1 MVLERESLQNV
12 FNSGVETHHQ
22 KNRVRC
28 FTYVHLLL
36 SGFGSSGRQSTWS
49 VPGWPRVSEQSK
61 NKFGDW
67 GAGGLK
73 RRNSVFYLSHSFF
86 LLMNHQLVWFRL
98 IHVTDQLQDLEGQ
111 CYHVINHLVVFK
123 FIYFIVNFSILLICV
138 VISSDVI
145 GKTMSKKPQDFS
157 QVAKCLFAT
166 LTNLGVLL
174 FLNLWAILN
183 QYLLQNK
190 HASISSFQG
199 RIFKKSRQ
207 TTFLLDTPRGF
218 FHMFGCC

>member
-1 MVLERESLQNV
+1 MFTSCWVGLALQEGNQLDPYLV
-12 FNSGVETHHQ
+12 GHVSRNNPKTNSEIGEKVGWRGGIQ
-22 KNRVRC
+22 C
-28 FTYVHLLL
+28 FIC
-36 SGFGSSGRQSTWS
+36 
-49 VPGWPRVSEQSK
+49 
-61 NKFGDW
+61 
-67 GAGGLK
+67 
-73 RRNSVFYLSHSFF
+73 
-86 LLMNHQLVWFRL
+86 L
-98 IHVTDQLQDLEGQ
+98 IHFFVDESSVSLIQINSCHWYQLQDLQGQ

-207 TTFLLDTPRGF
+207 TTFLLDPPRGF